1 MIVPSI
7 LCEIQ
12 ESDKGHWHIPVSE
25 EALLEKDRTW
35 LCVTRQNS
43 QAQWLTMLELFRTSW
58 HIAKPNI
65 NIFFLN
71 TQVSISS
78 ALSSSVWETSSIISA
93 HYDF

>member
-25 EALLEKDRTW
+25 EGLLEKDRTW

-43 QAQWLTMLELFRTSW
+43 VTVTNEAGVVQNFVTSLQSQTLTF
-58 HIAKPNI
+58 
-65 NIFFLN
+65 FFLN

-78 ALSSSVWETSSIISA
+78 ALFISLRNFL
-93 HYDF
+93 YYKYSL